1 MAMNFENFDV
11 DVLAGRRNQLWVSAR
26 SRLGAVYAVPRPGW
40 PEEELREA
48 GTTLRDAVLHADV
61 VPEETRQIGKMLQEV
76 LFGDPEV
83 LALFQRTRGAA
94 ADLGRPLIVRVLGA
108 PHEIAALPW
117 ELILDPE
124 GGSHEFLTL
133 APAAHVIRCA
143 RARTFPIP
151 TRPIEPPL
159 HILLVLSSPED
170 NTLPFDLYEEKRSVL
185 SELAPLVHSGR
196 ITVDVEERPSME
208 NLRRCIS
215 RRTRGYHVV
224 HYLGHASQAGLILET
239 RMGTVREIDAVQFTR
254 LLHSCPELRLVV
266 YAGCLT
272 AGPPLEDEFES
283 SSRDNWKLSPSI
295 ADLSVRVAAPAV
307 IGMQAVLPFPTQRI
321 FARFFYS
328 ALASGRGLA
337 DAVQLARTAIR
348 SDEFVGSY
356 LDWAVP
362 SLFVAGA
369 DPGPVLDISA
379 PATPVS
385 RPVRRELKLGLEEEE
400 ERSLFARPSS
410 LRQAVNVVSGRS
422 SARTLVITGAPGL
435 RTPFVARVLDDLTD
449 DVSLVLYVHAREF
462 AGAPDPV
469 LLLCEWV
476 TELLT
481 GLDGRDRQPQPGWN
495 GATWW
500 KRVLEEITA
509 SPAVLVFDGLE
520 DLSEIASEG
529 LRGVFRELTL
539 RSGQARLVLAGL
551 VDRDDLLDPRAG
563 RYTKLITLRPLE
575 WESVFRWIRWNFP
588 ELLRH
593 EDRLLACYKA
603 GLQDDLTLWTRL
615 AEKVASQ
622 PTTDPIGHVPSLLS
636 ARPEIPDY
644 TSVPPLRA
652 ALAHPDVAGK
662 VEAFADWITT
672 LASDHKVGGR
682 VLTPGRTGEPSPIAE
697 LLPVESP
704 FTPQYTAT
712 DGDTLGWVN
721 RAVSEGT
728 NVLLFDFGRPG
739 HSEIWNRVCS
749 RLKQDQVLLIGIGG
763 DTGDTEP
770 NYPGWCKDVLTVGA
784 LANNQP
790 ARSATWDPAARK
802 PELFAPNDLAW
813 ADPPHAFVD
822 IRPGSYQA
830 ALGVLAA
837 ALLVWSVDRSLDAE
851 QVRKILL
858 DTARQSSTTRDSK
871 RRRFRALDLDAAL
884 ARARTRL
891 LVKALEHGPA
901 SRRELVAA
909 AGLSRTVTRPL
920 LEGLLA
926 DRTIRVVDSGD
937 EKKFELSD
945 GAAAA

>member
-1 MAMNFENFDV
+1 MNFENFDV

-40 PEEELREA
+40 PEEELRGA
-48 GTTLRDAVLHADV
+48 GDTLMDAVLHAEV
-61 VPEETRQIGKMLQEV
+61 LPEETRRIGEMLQEV

-117 ELILDPE
+117 ELVLDPE
-124 GGSHEFLTL
+124 GGSQEFLTL

-143 RARTFPIP
+143 RTRTFPVP

-170 NTLPFDLYEEKRSVL
+170 NDLPFDLYEEKRSVL

-224 HYLGHASQAGLILET
+224 HYLGHASQEGLILET
-239 RMGTVREIDAVQFTR
+239 RMGMVRRIDAGQFTR
-254 LLHSCPELRLVV
+254 LLHSCPDLRLVV

-272 AGPPLEDEFES
+272 AGPRLEDGSES
-283 SSRDNWKLSPSI
+283 STRDDWKLSPSI

-348 SDEFVGSY
+348 SDEFVGNY

-385 RPVRRELKLGLEEEE
+385 RPARRELKLGLEEEE

-422 SARTLVITGAPGL
+422 PARTLVINGAPGL
-435 RTPFVARVLDDLTD
+435 RTPFVARVLDDLPD

-462 AGAPDPV
+462 ADAADPV
-469 LLLCEWV
+469 RLLCEWI
-476 TELLT
+476 TELQT
-481 GLDGRDRQPQPGWN
+481 GLDGRDRRPQQGWN

-520 DLSEIASEG
+520 DLSESASQD
-529 LRGVFRELTL
+529 LRGVFHELTL
-539 RSGQARLVLAGL
+539 RSGQARLVLATSM
-551 VDRDDLLDPRAG
+551 DRDELLDHRAG
-563 RYTKLITLRPLE
+563 RYAKLITLRTLD
-575 WESVFRWIRWNFP
+575 WESVSRWIRWNFP

-615 AEKVASQ
+615 AEEVARE
-622 PTTDPIGHVPSLLS
+622 PTADPIKHVPGLLS
-636 ARPEIPDY
+636 ARPEIPDH

-652 ALAHPDVAGK
+652 ALAHPDIAGK
-662 VEAFADWITT
+662 VEAFADWITA
-672 LASDHKVGGR
+672 LANDHKVGGR

-697 LLPVESP
+697 LLPIVSP
-704 FTPQYTAT
+704 FTPQYTSRDSDA
-712 DGDTLGWVN
+712 LRWVTT
-721 RAVSEGT
+721 AVSEGT
-728 NVLLFDFGRPG
+728 KVLFLDFGGPG
-739 HSEIWNRVCS
+739 QSEKWSEACS
-749 RLKQDQVLLIGIGG
+749 QLKEVLLIGVGG
-763 DTGDTEP
+763 DTGDTKP
-770 NYPGWCKDVLTVGA
+770 NYPGWCKDVLTVGG
-784 LANNQP
+784 LVNGRP
-790 ARSATWDPAARK
+790 ARSASWDPAARK

-813 ADPPHAFVD
+813 ADPPHAFLD
-822 IRPGSYQA
+822 IPPGSYHA

-837 ALLVWSVDRSLDAE
+837 ALLVWSVDRSLGAE
-851 QVRKILL
+851 QVRTILL
-858 DTARQSSTTRDSK
+858 DTARQSSTTRDAK

-884 ARARTRL
+884 DRARTRL
-891 LVKALEHGPA
+891 LVKVLEHGPA

-920 LEGLLA
+920 LDRLLA
-926 DRTIRVVDSGD
+926 DQTVRAVNIGD